1 MADKRKRAAPTI
13 DLTATEVPPKAAE
26 SDAASAP
33 DAPPAES
40 PVESASSPSD
50 NAQAASESFSTSAD
64 DARPRAS
71 GPGIFAP
78 AVAAGIA
85 GAALVTA
92 IFAALWFTG
101 VLPERNASSNDG
113 RLATLQ
119 KQTDAQIT
127 ALKKQVDDLQNKPP
141 PAPDTQAVDA
151 LRQRIV
157 KLENHIATLP
167 PGDKTVAERLAS
179 ADNALRALG
188 IALTALNKR
197 SDDVAGIAAQAE
209 RQAAAAG
216 KAVSELRESVQTA
229 KSEAAGAVDAAALD
243 ALQQRVA
250 AVEQA
255 VKAARAQV
263 EQVSANDKAA
273 RLVLSAAALREAAQS
288 GAPYANELAQAKA
301 LGGDAN
307 GLAPL
312 DRFATGGVPSK
323 AVLAREL
330 QALIPA
336 LMKSAGTQKT
346 PDGFF
351 ARLQANAGSLV
362 RISPVDAPEGD
373 MPADVLARIEVD
385 AAHEDIAAALAD
397 LEKLPAPARA
407 PAQDWI
413 EKAKARQAALA
424 AARKFAADASRSL
437 GAR

>member
-26 SDAASAP
+26 SNAASAP
-33 DAPPAES
+33 DAPPPESPAES
-40 PVESASSPSD
+40 TSSPSGG
-50 NAQAASESFSTSAD
+50 AQAAPEPSSTRAD
-64 DARPRAS
+64 DARPRAA

-78 AVAAGIA
+78 AVAAGLA
-85 GAALVTA
+85 SAALVTA

-101 VLPERNASSNDG
+101 VLPERNASSDDG
-113 RLATLQ
+113 RLAALQ

-127 ALKKQVDDLQNKPP
+127 ALKKQVSDLQDKPP
-141 PAPDTQAVDA
+141 PAPDTQAIDA
-151 LRQRIV
+151 LGRRIT

-179 ADNALRALG
+179 ADNAVKSLG
-188 IALTALNKR
+188 IAVTALNKR
-197 SDDVAGIAAQAE
+197 GDDVAARVAQAE
-209 RQAAAAG
+209 QHAAAAD
-216 KAVSELRESVQTA
+216 KAVSELRDSVQTA
-229 KSEAAGAVDAAALD
+229 KREAAGAVDTAALD

-250 AVEQA
+250 SVEQA

-273 RLVLSAAALREAAQS
+273 RLALSAATLRETAQS

-307 GLAPL
+307 GLAVL
-312 DRFATGGVPSK
+312 DRFAKSGVPSK
-323 AVLAREL
+323 AALAREL

-397 LEKLPAPARA
+397 LEKLPASARA